1 MLEITKTLGEAIR
14 DHRRFKGLSQEE
26 LGEIAGMHRTY
37 VGMVE
42 RGEKNITLANLV
54 KVSQAL
60 DITASELLRQA
71 EERL

>member
-1 MLEITKTLGEAIR
+1 MLEITKTLGQVIR
-14 DHRRFKGLSQEE
+14 DRRRSKGLSQEE

-37 VGMVE
+37 VGMIE

>member
-1 MLEITKTLGEAIR
+1 MSEITEALGAVVR
-14 DHRRFKGLSQEE
+14 DLRRSKGLSQEE
-26 LGEIAGMHRTY
+26 FGAIAGMHRTY

-42 RGEKNITLANLV
+42 RGEKNITLPNIV

-60 DITASELLRQA
+60 NITASELLRQA

>member
-1 MLEITKTLGEAIR
+1 MLKITKALGEAIH
-14 DHRRFKGLSQEE
+14 DHHRFKWLIQEE

-54 KVSQAL
+54 KVALAL

>member
-1 MLEITKTLGEAIR
+1 MLEITQTLGEVIR
-14 DHRRFKGLSQEE
+14 DLRRSKGLSQEE
-26 LGEIAGMHRTY
+26 FGEVAGMHRTY

>member
-1 MLEITKTLGEAIR
+1 MLEITKILGEVIR
-14 DHRRFKGLSQEE
+14 DRRRSKGLSQEE
-26 LGEIAGMHRTY
+26 FGEVAGMHRTY